1 MSETGKSSLNR
12 GRIGALL
19 VVALLIVTPVVWIA
33 WSLHAASVAR
43 AAAESEAEL
52 LAGFRQRLEE
62 LAQNPADAGPAIDAE
77 SIYLPGETDAIAGAA
92 LQRLVAEAIE
102 KAGGRVLESELGIA
116 EPDPADPG
124 RIDLRISFETEIE
137 GLQRIV
143 FELETGAPILM
154 LKGLD
159 VRSVDATEVAAT
171 ESPTLRVVMVVEAHR
186 DAGEALPQVEG

>member
-1 MSETGKSSLNR
+1 MSEAGKPSLNR

-19 VVALLIVTPVVWIA
+19 AVALLIVTPVVWIA

-43 AAAESEAEL
+43 AEAEREAEL
-52 LAGFRQRLEE
+52 LEGFRQRLEE
-62 LAQNPADAGPAIDAE
+62 LAQNPGDSGPAVDAE

-92 LQRLVAEAIE
+92 LQRLVAETIE
-102 KAGGRVLESELGIA
+102 GTGGRVLESELDIA

-124 RIDLRISFETEIE
+124 RIDLRVSFETEIE

-143 FELETGAPILM
+143 FELETGTPILM

-159 VRSVDATEVAAT
+159 VRSVDAAEIEAT
-171 ESPTLRVVMVVEAHR
+171 ESPILRVVMVVEAHR
-186 DAGEALPQVEG
+186 DAGDALPQVEG